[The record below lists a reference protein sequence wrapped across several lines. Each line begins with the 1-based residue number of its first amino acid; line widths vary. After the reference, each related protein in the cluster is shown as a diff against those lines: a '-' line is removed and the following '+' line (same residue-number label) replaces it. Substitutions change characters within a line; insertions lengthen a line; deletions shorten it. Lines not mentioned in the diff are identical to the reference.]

1 MGEET
6 DRQMNKL
13 ASRLAVKHIDWRSE
27 AAGVECWQGLSAA
40 CLQVHAAKQ
49 RRLLGQLPC
58 HKAWTVIH
66 LADFV
71 SYGSHLP

>member
-1 MGEET
+1 
-6 DRQMNKL
+6 
-13 ASRLAVKHIDWRSE
+13 
-27 AAGVECWQGLSAA
+27 VECWQGLSAA